1 MPLSCWTFNN
11 VGMIS
16 NSSVL
21 CIVGDS
27 RSGSS
32 VLQGLFELHRHA
44 TVVGELRRLELFIA
58 EGRDCGC
65 GQPVPHCD
73 HWGDLM
79 NRAELQPKDVRTRA
93 PQTRLLKRFEEA
105 VAFSGTAMRA
115 SRLTRPFL
123 YRGRTVADHSG
134 RLLSAAASRA
144 SARVVVDSSK
154 DPGHAVYLL
163 HQRKLPVHVVFMC
176 RDGRGTVWSKISRTG
191 ISPELASRHWVW
203 TTRSMLALR
212 RAVGPD
218 RSTWIR
224 YEELCADPRTVVG
237 RVTDQLGLARD
248 GFGEAT
254 HAARHDIGGSPGFP
268 GATFGTVREDMR
280 WRQEMPRSVRA
291 TFDAIGGDLNR
302 RLDYA

>member
-1 MPLSCWTFNN
+1 MS
-11 VGMIS
+11 IS
-16 NSSVL
+16 GDSVL

-32 VLQGLFELHRHA
+32 VLQGLFELHRDA

-58 EGRDCGC
+58 EARGC
-65 GQPVPHCD
+65 GQPVPDCD
-73 HWGDLM
+73 QWGDIM
-79 NRAELQPKDVRTRA
+79 SRANLRPKDVRTRA

-115 SRLTRPFL
+115 SRLTSPFL
-123 YRGRTVADHSG
+123 YRGRTVANHSG
-134 RLLSAAASRA
+134 RLLSAAAARA

-163 HQRKLPVHVVFMC
+163 HQKKLPVHVAFLC

-191 ISPELASRHWVW
+191 ISPELAARHWVW
-203 TTRSMLALR
+203 TTRSMLALS
-212 RAVGPD
+212 RALGPQ
-218 RSTWIR
+218 RSSWIR
-224 YEELCADPRTVVG
+224 YEELCADPHTVVR
-237 RVTDQLGLARD
+237 RVADRVGLVHD
-248 GFGEAT
+248 GFGEAA
-254 HAARHDIGGSPGFP
+254 HAARHDIGGSPGFA

-280 WRQEMPRSVRA
+280 WREEMPRAMRA

>member
-1 MPLSCWTFNN
+1 MPLSCRSFNN
-11 VGMIS
+11 ASMTH

-79 NRAELQPKDVRTRA
+79 SRAKLRPRDVRTLA
-93 PQTRLLKRFEEA
+93 PHTRLLKRFEEA
-105 VAFSGTAMRA
+105 VAFSGAAMRV
-115 SRLTRPFL
+115 SRLTRPLL
-123 YRGRTVADHSG
+123 YCGRTVADHSS

-163 HQRKLPVHVVFMC
+163 HQRKLPVHIVFMC

-203 TTRSMLALR
+203 TTRSMLALH
-212 RAVGPD
+212 RALGPQ
-218 RSTWIR
+218 RSSWVR
-224 YEELCADPRTVVG
+224 YEELCADPHTVVR
-237 RVTDQLGLARD
+237 RVADRVGLPRD
-248 GFGEAT
+248 GFGETA
-254 HAARHDIGGSPGFP
+254 HAARHDIGGSPDFV

-280 WRQEMPRSVRA
+280 WREEMPRPVRA
-291 TFDAIGGDLNR
+291 TFDTIGGDLNR